1 MVVNKEKLISVYN
14 SLRPCIHHTPLMS
27 GKYFNKVSE
36 ANVFFKCENFQKA
49 GSFKIRGAL
58 YATQQ
63 ILKQENKKIVV
74 THSSGNFGQAL
85 AYAAYLCGIRSH
97 VIVPGDAPRAKVDAM
112 KGYGAEIEFC
122 EPGIQNRE
130 AHLEKYLIQNSHSS
144 FFIHPYNHEKVMEG
158 HTSMVYEIF
167 LDKLVPDV
175 FVVPIGGGGLI
186 SGVSIAAHE
195 WFPSSVVIGV
205 EPENAKDALLSVEK
219 GEIVRLSNVQTI
231 ADGLKTS
238 LGDLTFPVIRKHV
251 ERIVTVSEEEIKE
264 AQIEIMS
271 RLKIVTEPSSATVW
285 AAIKKY
291 ASHFKGKQIVAI
303 LSGGNIDFT

>member
-1 MVVNKEKLISVYN
+1 
-14 SLRPCIHHTPLMS
+14 
-27 GKYFNKVSE
+27 
-36 ANVFFKCENFQKA
+36 
-49 GSFKIRGAL
+49 
-58 YATQQ
+58 
-63 ILKQENKKIVV
+63 
-74 THSSGNFGQAL
+74 
-85 AYAAYLCGIRSH
+85 
-97 VIVPGDAPRAKVDAM
+97 
-112 KGYGAEIEFC
+112 
-122 EPGIQNRE
+122 
-130 AHLEKYLIQNSHSS
+130 
-144 FFIHPYNHEKVMEG
+144 MEG

-291 ASHFKGKQIVAI
+291 TSLFKGKQIVAI